1 MTEKSEL
8 TYWIGVSHLPRWT
21 SERTNKFI
29 IQILHE
35 KKLNWNEFFQL
46 DRNGWTD
53 LYDLNEKEINDL
65 ENVKNEIPK
74 LSFISERLINE
85 GFDIIPIN
93 SSEYPKILKE
103 NLKIKN
109 SPPIIYTKGY
119 KKILSEDTVAIV
131 GSRKAGNQA
140 LNFTNEIAKQ
150 CVENK
155 KVIVSG
161 FAKGVDKQALDSAIS
176 YNGKSIIVL
185 PQGILTFQTG
195 YKNYYESIVNGN
207 VLVLSTFFPLAG
219 WEVGL
224 AMARNTYIYGLA
236 QEIFVAESEESGGTW
251 QGALDGL
258 KRKRKVYVRVPEKD
272 EKNANQCVENKK
284 VIVSGFAKG
293 VDKQALDSAISYNGK
308 SIIVLP
314 QGILTFQTGYKN
326 YYESI
331 VNGNVLVLST
341 FFPLAGWEVG
351 LAMARN
357 TYIYGLAQEIF
368 VAESEESGG
377 TWQGALDGLKRKRKV
392 YVRVPEK
399 DEKNANLKLIEL
411 GAIPVNLN
419 LETKKLEYSIKSENK
434 ENEIHLE
441 VNETVNDFGI
451 KNSNFEENLVALLK
465 LGEFTSKEIS
475 LKLKI
480 DWNIKKLTDYLKKN
494 PNIKVIKGKPYKF
507 TIAEVFSPSMF

>member
-29 IQILHE
+29 IQILNE

-272 EKNANQCVENKK
+272 EKNAN
-284 VIVSGFAKG
+284 
-293 VDKQALDSAISYNGK
+293 
-308 SIIVLP
+308 
-314 QGILTFQTGYKN
+314 
-326 YYESI
+326 
-331 VNGNVLVLST
+331 
-341 FFPLAGWEVG
+341 
-351 LAMARN
+351 
-357 TYIYGLAQEIF
+357 
-368 VAESEESGG
+368 
-377 TWQGALDGLKRKRKV
+377 
-392 YVRVPEK
+392 
-399 DEKNANLKLIEL
+399 LKLIEL

>member
-21 SERTNKFI
+21 LERTNKFV

-53 LYDLNEKEINDL
+53 LYDFSEKEINDL

-119 KKILSEDTVAIV
+119 KKILSENTAAIV
-131 GSRKAGNQA
+131 GSRKAGNHA
-140 LNFTNEIAKQ
+140 LNFTNEITKQ
-150 CVENK
+150 CVENNK
-155 KVIVSG
+155 IIVSG

-207 VLVLSTFFPLAG
+207 VLVLSTFFPFAG

-224 AMARNTYIYGLA
+224 AMARNKYIYGLA

-258 KRKRKVYVRVPEKD
+258 KRKRK
-272 EKNANQCVENKK
+272 
-284 VIVSGFAKG
+284 I
-293 VDKQALDSAISYNGK
+293 
-308 SIIVLP
+308 
-314 QGILTFQTGYKN
+314 
-326 YYESI
+326 
-331 VNGNVLVLST
+331 
-341 FFPLAGWEVG
+341 
-351 LAMARN
+351 
-357 TYIYGLAQEIF
+357 
-368 VAESEESGG
+368 
-377 TWQGALDGLKRKRKV
+377 

-411 GAIPVNLN
+411 GAIPVNIN
-419 LETKKLEYSIKSENK
+419 LETKKLEYSIISENK
-434 ENEIHLE
+434 ENEINIE
-441 VNETVNDFGI
+441 VNETINDFTI
-451 KNSNFEENLVALLK
+451 KNSNFEESLVALLK

>member
-272 EKNANQCVENKK
+272 EKNAN
-284 VIVSGFAKG
+284 
-293 VDKQALDSAISYNGK
+293 
-308 SIIVLP
+308 
-314 QGILTFQTGYKN
+314 
-326 YYESI
+326 
-331 VNGNVLVLST
+331 
-341 FFPLAGWEVG
+341 
-351 LAMARN
+351 
-357 TYIYGLAQEIF
+357 
-368 VAESEESGG
+368 
-377 TWQGALDGLKRKRKV
+377 
-392 YVRVPEK
+392 
-399 DEKNANLKLIEL
+399 LKLIEL